1 MILIKLKMEES
12 SPQEHSAEEIKATIQ
27 DMKEHGDLDGIMDYF
42 HENNNFESILEGN
55 RDLLAFFEDFIRE
68 FLENENY
75 SSSNMEYPKTQ

>member
-1 MILIKLKMEES
+1 MEES

>member
-1 MILIKLKMEES
+1 MEES
-12 SPQEHSAEEIKATIQ
+12 SPQEHSTEEIKATIQ

>member
-1 MILIKLKMEES
+1 MEES
-12 SPQEHSAEEIKATIQ
+12 SPKEHSTEEIKATIQ